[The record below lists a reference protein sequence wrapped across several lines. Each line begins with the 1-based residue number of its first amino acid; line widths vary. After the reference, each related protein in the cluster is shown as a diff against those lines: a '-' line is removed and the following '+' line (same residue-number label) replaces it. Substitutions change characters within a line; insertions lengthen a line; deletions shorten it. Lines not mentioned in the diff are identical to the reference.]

1 MRTLILPLISTHP
14 HSRTHVHIDMHQFTH
29 TCTHMRTRTHTH
41 THTHT
46 HIYTHT
52 QNKPAWEGVLYWV
65 FFRKCGSSKALVRWK
80 AKSCIDRPRARRGGA
95 VGASVLCVCVCV
107 CVGGGAEPVVCLPD
121 AGLPAR
127 RGPKGQK
134 GWGGRLRERRGGQ
147 RVVAVAPWLHRNPL
161 APQWRMYSTYTH
173 RNTHACTHNA
183 STRLLLLMR
192 AVREWNNMATSE
204 RAREWEREQDKH
216 TKHFSSSYLVLL
228 FKFGKIWNC
237 SIKVQIYFFPQYLT
251 QRNLCVPCFCTP
263 KPFLFYNRR

>member
-46 HIYTHT
+46 HTFTHT
-52 QNKPAWEGVLYWV
+52 RRISQPERECCIGFSSGSAAPPKLWSDERRRAVSIGPERGGGVLLERV
-65 FFRKCGSSKALVRWK
+65 F
-80 AKSCIDRPRARRGGA
+80 
-95 VGASVLCVCVCV
+95 CVCVCV